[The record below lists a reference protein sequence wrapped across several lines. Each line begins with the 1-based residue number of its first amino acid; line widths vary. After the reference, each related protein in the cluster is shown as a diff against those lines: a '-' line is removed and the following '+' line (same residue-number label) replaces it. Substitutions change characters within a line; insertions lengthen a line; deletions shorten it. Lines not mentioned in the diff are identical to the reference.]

1 MKFPRNA
8 RILRSQLDA
17 APFASVFFLLLL
29 FLMLGALVPTP
40 GLPLHLPDQGR
51 SPTNGLPGLDKPSIA
66 VAVDAFG
73 NFYFGNTNVN
83 AVDLR
88 TRLHQAVEKSPE
100 PLTLIIQ
107 ADKSALHGQV
117 VALELLARDA
127 GIREVHEAVLP
138 RPFNDGAPPRQP

>member
-40 GLPLHLPDQGR
+40 GLPLHLPEATGK
-51 SPTNGLPGLDKPSIA
+51 PLPGLDKPSVA

-73 NFYFGNTNVN
+73 KFYFGNTNVN

-88 TRLHQAVEKSPE
+88 TRLHEAVVKSPE

-107 ADKSALHGQV
+107 ADKSVPYGQV
-117 VALELLARDA
+117 VTLELLARDA
-127 GIREVHEAVLP
+127 GIRNMHTAVLP
-138 RPFNDGAPPRQP
+138 APFYDGNASRRP